1 MPLAM
6 FNGMTGLE
14 GMRIAKSALLGFA
27 ATLATL
33 AAAQPA
39 QAGSFHGVVA
49 QGALGPADFDR
60 MGQAHAGLLRV
71 RVAWDRV
78 QPVNGGPL
86 DTAWLDAIVS
96 GAATEGV
103 RVMLSLSGPGPTAGF
118 SPPTS
123 AAARNAYANVARQ
136 LAERYGRG
144 GSFGQALP
152 VTTYQI
158 YNEQNGFY
166 WGARPNP
173 GQYGKLV
180 KAAAN
185 RLRQADQG
193 AEIVLG
199 GMFGTPSGRGAITS
213 WAYLNRLYGTRGIK
227 RAFDTVAIHPYAP
240 SRRGIT
246 YQIEKVRNVLKR
258 NHDKRTQLRI
268 TEIGY
273 GSAGGGHP
281 LNKGLQGQARALRRA
296 VRLLEQ
302 KRGKYKIRGFNW
314 FSWQDN
320 PGGSCAFCPS
330 SGLLRADETLKPSFN
345 AFSQVAR

>member
-1 MPLAM
+1 
-6 FNGMTGLE
+6 MTAFE
-14 GMRIAKSALLGFA
+14 GMRLVKALLLALA

-49 QGALGPADFDR
+49 QGALGPADFER

-71 RVAWDRV
+71 PVAWNRV
-78 QPVNGGPL
+78 QPVKGGPL
-86 DTAWLDAIVS
+86 DTAWLDAIVE
-96 GAATEGV
+96 GAAAEGV

-152 VTTYQI
+152 ITTYQI

-173 GQYGKLV
+173 GQYGRLV

-185 RLRQADQG
+185 RLKQADRR

-199 GMFGTPSGRGAITS
+199 GMFGTPSGRDAITS
-213 WAYLNRLYGTRGIK
+213 WAFLDRLYETRGIK
-227 RAFDTVAIHPYAP
+227 GAFNTVAIHPYAP
-240 SRRGIT
+240 GKRGIT
-246 YQIEKVRNVLKR
+246 YQIEKVRKVLKR

-281 LNKGLQGQARALRRA
+281 LNKGLQGQARALRST

-302 KRGKYKIRGFNW
+302 KKGKYKIRGFNW

-320 PGGSCAFCPS
+320 PGGGCPFCRT
-330 SGLLRADETLKPSFN
+330 SGLLRADETLKPSFT
-345 AFSQVAR
+345 AFSQVAG